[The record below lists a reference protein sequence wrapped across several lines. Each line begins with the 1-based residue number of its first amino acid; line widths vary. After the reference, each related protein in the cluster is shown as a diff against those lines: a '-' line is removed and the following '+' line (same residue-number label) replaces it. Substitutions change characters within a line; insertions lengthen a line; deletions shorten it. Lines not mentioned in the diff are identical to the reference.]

1 MEKQSIRF
9 MVYLLRLRMDG
20 MRMVMFVGVLFTGI
34 VHSQTVDLKFTSLD
48 GRQVDVQAL
57 KGKIVLIDCWASWC
71 APCLKEM
78 LPIKYL
84 YEKYHDKGFEVIGIS
99 MDEASAKERV
109 QQIVAQKDLP
119 WPQRFQ
125 GSGFQED
132 TFRKLYQIKSLPA
145 VFLLDREGN
154 IVDSD
159 ARGDRLEP
167 LLKKYLGM

>member
-1 MEKQSIRF
+1 MGEAE
-9 MVYLLRLRMDG
+9 YLLGATSVLNMTSVRMMTLVVILLSGTADG
-20 MRMVMFVGVLFTGI
+20 
-34 VHSQTVDLKFTSLD
+34 QTIDLKFTSLD
-48 GRQVDVQAL
+48 GRLVDVQAL

-78 LPIKYL
+78 SCVKDL
-84 YEKYHDKGFEVIGIS
+84 YNKYHNKGFEVIGIS
-99 MDEASAKERV
+99 MDEALAKERV

-125 GSGFQED
+125 GSGFEED

-145 VFLLDREGN
+145 VFLLDQEGN
-154 IVDSD
+154 IVDTD

-167 LLKKYLGM
+167 LLKKYLGL